1 MTGIALQAV
10 VKSELSCSDLSDLL
24 WHLFLF
30 DMVVG
35 LRYVC
40 ALWSQDGVN
49 FLLLPSTLKWAELHS
64 FCFLPSSS
72 SEGSFSFPSLCVF
85 LVSMPCCNRISQ
97 WKSKLPLF
105 QSVNISWNNMLS
117 FEILSREHLKTSLP
131 LSMSHLIRAAFP
143 LLLFKPLPGN
153 LVKAIRI

>member
-1 MTGIALQAV
+1 MTGMALQTV
-10 VKSELSCSDLSDLL
+10 VRLYSSCSDLSDLL

-30 DMVVG
+30 VMFVG
-35 LRYVC
+35 LRYEC
-40 ALWSQDGVN
+40 ALWSQDGVH
-49 FLLLPSTLKWAELHS
+49 FLLLAGTVKWAELYS
-64 FCFLPSSS
+64 FCLLPSSS

-85 LVSMPCCNRISQ
+85 LVSMLCCNRISQ

-117 FEILSREHLKTSLP
+117 FEILSREYLKTSLS

-153 LVKAIRI
+153 LVKAMRI